1 MPLVLQQGIKKFID
15 MNKTYFF
22 LIILVISLGVGGLFL
37 PESTYTKEIS
47 PDQLFLEMND
57 PSRFVTIEQVA
68 RAIIEGDPTILI
80 VDTRS
85 PDQYKAFNLPGS
97 VNIPVEALID
107 STGNI
112 DERWEN
118 YLGIEGMYTAF
129 YSNGDVCA
137 DQVWVL
143 CTRLG
148 IKNLFVMKG
157 GLNYWV
163 ETILRP
169 KPPAQTAPSEE
180 FALYDFRK
188 GASMYFGGGGAIEV
202 ETQIAEPITPIRK
215 KKKRVISGG
224 C

>member
-1 MPLVLQQGIKKFID
+1 

-22 LIILVISLGVGGLFL
+22 PIILIIILGAGALFL
-37 PESTYTKEIS
+37 PESTYTEEVS
-47 PDQLFLEMND
+47 PDQLFLEIND
-57 PSRFVTIEQVA
+57 PSRFVTPEQVA

-97 VNIPVEALID
+97 VNIPLEALID

-148 IKNLFVMKG
+148 IENMFVMKG
-157 GLNYWV
+157 GLNNWV

-169 KPPAQTAPSEE
+169 EPPAQTAPREE

-202 ETQIAEPITPIRK
+202 KTQIAEPITPVRK
-215 KKKRVISGG
+215 KKKKVISGG